1 MFHLID
7 LACIL
12 KGRSLNPDVKEAR
25 KMALRTEILKGFE
38 TESLTERLQLLSWS
52 C

>member
-1 MFHLID
+1 MFHLVD
-7 LACIL
+7 FACVL
-12 KGRSLNPDVKEAR
+12 KGRNLNPDVKEAK

-38 TESLTERLQLLSWS
+38 AESLTERLQLLSWS